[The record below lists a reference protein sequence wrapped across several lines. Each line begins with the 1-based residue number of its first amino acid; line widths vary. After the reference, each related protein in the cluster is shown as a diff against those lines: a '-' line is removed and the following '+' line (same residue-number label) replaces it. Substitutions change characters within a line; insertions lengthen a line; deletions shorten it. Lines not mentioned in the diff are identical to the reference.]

1 MTTYVDNFEY
11 YWNGTSRT
19 FINYAFR
26 RAPSFFDEVCYAGTG
41 SAQTIS
47 HNLQAVPELILVK
60 ARTTG
65 NGWGVYS
72 ATYGPTYHL
81 VLNTTAA
88 VAGPGSSLWNST
100 TPTSSVFSVGT
111 ANLSNQASNDYVA
124 YLFATCAGVSKVGSY
139 TGNATLTTINCG
151 FAGGARF
158 VMIKRTDTTGNW
170 IVWDTARG
178 MVANTDYAQ
187 YWNTDGAQGS
197 ATNNSV
203 YTATT
208 GFQLLASPVYDVNTS
223 GGTYIYLAIA

>member
-1 MTTYVDNFEY
+1 MKVPTDATKFFIPVANTVSADNTVATTNFPVDLIMSKVRTTTERWWWFDKLRGTNATGPSRNLSSDQVSSEGNIPSNGYGLDSMTTYVDNFEY

-124 YLFATCAGVSKVGSY
+124 YLF
-139 TGNATLTTINCG
+139 
-151 FAGGARF
+151 
-158 VMIKRTDTTGNW
+158 
-170 IVWDTARG
+170 
-178 MVANTDYAQ
+178 
-187 YWNTDGAQGS
+187 
-197 ATNNSV
+197 
-203 YTATT
+203 
-208 GFQLLASPVYDVNTS
+208 
-223 GGTYIYLAIA
+223 GT